1 MSRRHAW
8 LWWLLGGAGLVL
20 ASRLAFRFPWEE
32 TVAALEGVRW
42 PLLGAALLLN
52 LLSPFVKGWAWHVLL
67 GRVAPHR
74 FWMAQEAN
82 LIGTAVNS
90 LSVGVSGEA
99 ARIALIVKQDR
110 VPVRAAA
117 LSVVSTRAVEALG
130 LALFVVLAPF
140 ALELPAGLRGL
151 QLGGAVALATALL
164 LMRFRGWMGL
174 VRRLP
179 RPVRAAAAELA
190 EMGWGTRLVGPTL
203 LALASWVTEWYV
215 YHLALLATHLPV
227 SYAASFTALIA
238 ANLGGVLRVTPANVG
253 VMQAAIVG
261 ALLPF
266 GIAAED
272 AVAGG
277 VALQAIEVLPILALA
292 LVAVGRSGLQR
303 LMRDSAELQRAA

>member
-1 MSRRHAW
+1 M
-8 LWWLLGGAGLVL
+8 
-20 ASRLAFRFPWEE
+20 
-32 TVAALEGVRW
+32 
-42 PLLGAALLLN
+42 
-52 LLSPFVKGWAWHVLL
+52 
-67 GRVAPHR
+67 
-74 FWMAQEAN
+74 
-82 LIGTAVNS
+82 
-90 LSVGVSGEA
+90 
-99 ARIALIVKQDR
+99 
-110 VPVRAAA
+110 
-117 LSVVSTRAVEALG
+117 
-130 LALFVVLAPF
+130 LAPF
-140 ALELPAGLRGL
+140 AVELPAGLRGL

-215 YHLALLATHLPV
+215 YHLALRATHLPV

-303 LMRDSAELQRAA
+303 LMAESAELQRAA

>member
-8 LWWLLGGAGLVL
+8 VWWLVGGAGLIL
-20 ASRLAFRFPWEE
+20 TSRLVFRFPWEE
-32 TVAALEGVRW
+32 TLAALEGVSW

-52 LLSPFVKGWAWHVLL
+52 LLSPFAKGWAWHVLL

-117 LSVVSTRAVEALG
+117 LSVVGTRAVEALG

-151 QLGGAVALATALL
+151 QLGGAVALATEI
-164 LMRFRGWMGL
+164 G
-174 VRRLP
+174 
-179 RPVRAAAAELA
+179 RAH
-190 EMGWGTRLVGPTL
+190 V
-203 LALASWVTEWYV
+203 
-215 YHLALLATHLPV
+215 
-227 SYAASFTALIA
+227 
-238 ANLGGVLRVTPANVG
+238 
-253 VMQAAIVG
+253 
-261 ALLPF
+261 
-266 GIAAED
+266 
-272 AVAGG
+272 
-277 VALQAIEVLPILALA
+277 
-292 LVAVGRSGLQR
+292 
-303 LMRDSAELQRAA
+303 